1 MWWSPKK
8 RTTRVDKKKTTCP
21 VKKSAKK
28 KVFRFDGPHGN
39 RPFSPSRRSLRP
51 GLPTRSTPPFAPHY
65 DKRSGCA
72 LYNNHVKNPECTINF
87 FSVLL
92 AVLRYCPGSTA
103 HRCPIVYEQHHNT
116 RSFKLCPLFCVQQ
129 NQCSTSEWNDYARV
143 WERLP

>member
-1 MWWSPKK
+1 MDSETHSNKK
-8 RTTRVDKKKTTCP
+8 CGGRQKRERHVLTKKKKTTCP
-21 VKKSAKK
+21 VKKSSKK
-28 KVFRFDGPHGN
+28 KKNFFRFYGPHGN

-65 DKRSGCA
+65 DKRSSCA

-103 HRCPIVYEQHHNT
+103 HRCPQFRIVSHATIGVILRILEGKH
-116 RSFKLCPLFCVQQ
+116 LI
-129 NQCSTSEWNDYARV
+129 
-143 WERLP
+143 